1 MTAAAFPLTRAPTA
15 IHRNIHFI
23 LLILRQ
29 IVFCGLA
36 RYENSNKEEE
46 TREKLLEH
54 YTIPNMRCLDF
65 TYDAAPCMLTIGNKV
80 QNYFK
85 KKASTPYDI
94 TNIMTSEIFCTR
106 GRQQQIACQTGLT
119 LDFLDMA
126 RISDHTQERDANL
139 AGTVRKTDL

>member
-1 MTAAAFPLTRAPTA
+1 MF
-15 IHRNIHFI
+15 
-23 LLILRQ
+23 
-29 IVFCGLA
+29 FCGLA